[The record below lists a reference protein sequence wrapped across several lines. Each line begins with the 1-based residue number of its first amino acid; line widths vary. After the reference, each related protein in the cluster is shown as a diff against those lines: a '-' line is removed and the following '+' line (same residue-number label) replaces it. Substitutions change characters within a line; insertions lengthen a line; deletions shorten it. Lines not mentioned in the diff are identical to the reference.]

1 MSSAIAIVFLR
12 TTRILSA
19 SCFGVYRFISLSSPK
34 NLVWPRLLKF
44 RQTRVCSIPC
54 DPVLT
59 EAKVAEGERP
69 TDLLVVVMVFRNN
82 VPRPPSSTR
91 APRHP
96 AICAC
101 HAAKF
106 QRPCAMRLIRS
117 IAFDR
122 AQLNRNRKAAN
133 LGEHVKR
140 NKETREPRTDRGLSL
155 HRFLQPVS
163 GCMNVV
169 SVEVIEDFEVL
180 FITFADL
187 RCQDRTVQC
196 TLGSGGRWPRIAGI
210 VNTFG
215 DFGDEIHWFF
225 HGSAA
230 SIRCPY
236 QT

>member
-82 VPRPPSSTR
+82 APRPPPSAR
-91 APRHP
+91 APRYP
-96 AICAC
+96 AICPR
-101 HAAKF
+101 HAAKL
-106 QRPCAMRLIRS
+106 QRPRAMRFVRS
-117 IAFDR
+117 IACNR
-122 AQLNRNRKAAN
+122 ATLNRYRNAAN
-133 LGEHVKR
+133 LGEHVER
-140 NKETREPRTDRGLSL
+140 NKETRKLRTDCGLSL
-155 HRFLQPVS
+155 HRFLRPVS

-180 FITFADL
+180 FKAFADL
-187 RCQDRTVQC
+187 RC
-196 TLGSGGRWPRIAGI
+196 
-210 VNTFG
+210 
-215 DFGDEIHWFF
+215 
-225 HGSAA
+225 
-230 SIRCPY
+230 
-236 QT
+236 